1 MAEDKTAR
9 ARRADELIAAT
20 IARRRNAALAVLDQP
35 DAIDL
40 AVTGH

>member
-9 ARRADELIAAT
+9 ARRADESIAAT
-20 IARRRNAALAVLDQP
+20 IARRRNAALVVLDQP

-40 AVTGH
+40 AVMGH

>member
-1 MAEDKTAR
+1 MAEDKRAR
-9 ARRADELIAAT
+9 ARRADETIAQT
-20 IARRRNAALAVLDQP
+20 IARRRNAAIAVLDQS